1 MQIMI
6 NANANQVIAN
16 ELHEKS
22 TAAYFKSLITDVNNR
37 YETRFA
43 TDMQIYVTRLGIIAS
58 KAVTG
63 RHITANTYL
72 GSIDFLC
79 NTLLKNSNLY
89 NMLRAIEVNSEG
101 NSGKHSAKNIKT
113 DIEECV
119 RQYNRLIRALVD
131 IGLDAFSICYVKLHV
146 VDYRDRKVFK
156 ERYEEKFGILE
167 GTKFKVTLSR
177 NVQLD
182 PYTKTVAAKLN
193 ISWVDCMED
202 QAFVVEVFSNDQLIE
217 KKENI
222 DLTDPRK
229 SVDIIARVNEDQ
241 LDRRKLTLK
250 VRLTLMKGEKQWYS
264 TGILFWKEYHSYKT
278 PKKAGSTEI
287 VVSIIV

>member
-1 MQIMI
+1 
-6 NANANQVIAN
+6 
-16 ELHEKS
+16 
-22 TAAYFKSLITDVNNR
+22 
-37 YETRFA
+37 
-43 TDMQIYVTRLGIIAS
+43 
-58 KAVTG
+58 
-63 RHITANTYL
+63 
-72 GSIDFLC
+72 
-79 NTLLKNSNLY
+79 
-89 NMLRAIEVNSEG
+89 
-101 NSGKHSAKNIKT
+101 
-113 DIEECV
+113 
-119 RQYNRLIRALVD
+119 
-131 IGLDAFSICYVKLHV
+131 
-146 VDYRDRKVFK
+146 
-156 ERYEEKFGILE
+156 
-167 GTKFKVTLSR
+167 
-177 NVQLD
+177 
-182 PYTKTVAAKLN
+182 
-193 ISWVDCMED
+193 MED